1 MNGTSGDRRFSVAP
15 ARLLVADDHELIR
28 EGMRAMLSREPD
40 LEVIGEAAD
49 GQEALEFCRLHHP
62 DLVLMDL
69 RMPRMDG
76 IEATRAIREECPETS
91 VLVVTIHES
100 PEYLPDAIA
109 AGAVGYV
116 LKDATRHELLE
127 AIRRV
132 LGGASNQEPAT
143 ELRRRLA
150 GKAGRIKLPLPAP
163 TQARWE
169 GPLREESL
177 TVQDLEALRRSLGSG
192 NIHREIARELVA
204 GSPKASTCA

>member
-1 MNGTSGDRRFSVAP
+1 MNTTSDDRRFSVAP
-15 ARLLVADDHELIR
+15 ARLLLADDHELIR

-49 GQEALEFCRLHHP
+49 GQESLEFCRLHRP

-76 IEATRAIREECPETS
+76 IEATRTIREECPATS

-100 PEYLPDAIA
+100 PEYLPDALA
-109 AGAVGYV
+109 AGAAGYV
-116 LKDATRHELLE
+116 LKDATRYELLE

-132 LGGASNQEPAT
+132 LGGESPLNQERAA

-150 GKAGRIKLPLPAP
+150 GETAPIKLPLPAP
-163 TQARWE
+163 TRDRWE
-169 GPLREESL
+169 EPL
-177 TVQDLEALRRSLGSG
+177 TVRDLEALRRSLGSG
-192 NIHREIARELVA
+192 NIHWEIARELVA
-204 GSPKASTCA
+204 SSSKANTCA